1 MLAFQCSR
9 GHPRSRSLGGGRWP
23 LPSGA
28 SLGPQARCFS
38 FVEHVIGDMRS
49 RLERIQLTSCSR
61 ELACHERGRDA
72 AESNGRHGQTRTADL
87 LRVKQA
93 L

>member
-1 MLAFQCSR
+1 MSEASR
-9 GHPRSRSLGGGRWP
+9 CVPH
-23 LPSGA
+23 
-28 SLGPQARCFS
+28 
-38 FVEHVIGDMRS
+38 
-49 RLERIQLTSCSR
+49 LE
-61 ELACHERGRDA
+61 